1 MLNPI
6 KAETDTA
13 NDSYYSYSY
22 YYNNSHQHLTSTSTT
37 APPDNTHLFVPQ
49 EKRIKYNENN
59 YNYNYYDY
67 NASFDCNPA
76 PVQQHDQQQQIQCN
90 NNYYNTTSSN
100 YLTPFSFNS
109 NDCSNDSSNFSY
121 TSGNSLSTTSSN
133 ETSFSNCLSAHSH
146 NTPISTYDNS
156 GYDYL
161 QNISNDTCYNENR
174 HFPHFD
180 LSQELENVDEANLI
194 SSSKEEAGALP
205 LVNQLKFQFED
216 NALWESFNKIGTEMI
231 ANRNGRFIVFF
242 LYFIIQIKTN
252 FRKNAFELFKLWWG
266 GGGGMLTE
274 PLKVIVFLSD

>member
-6 KAETDTA
+6 KVETDTA

-22 YYNNSHQHLTSTSTT
+22 YYNNSHQHLTTPSTT

-67 NASFDCNPA
+67 NASFDCNLA

-100 YLTPFSFNS
+100 YLSPFSFNS

-121 TSGNSLSTTSSN
+121 TSGNSLSTSTTSSN

-146 NTPISTYDNS
+146 NTPISTSYDNS

-161 QNISNDTCYNENR
+161 RNISNDTCYNENS

-242 LYFIIQIKTN
+242 NILSFKKRQILETM
-252 FRKNAFELFKLWWG
+252 G
-266 GGGGMLTE
+266 GGEMLTE